1 MKRRDFIT
9 LIGGAL
15 TWPVVVRAQQ
25 TAPVVAFVFSGIKS
39 SGSAPYVTAFKD
51 GLQAVGI
58 IDGQNVAVEY
68 HFPGG
73 RDEGLPTL
81 MAELAQRG
89 VAVIFG
95 DTSPAIAAKK
105 ATSTIPIV
113 FVTGTDPVS
122 TGLVD
127 GFNHPGG
134 NVTGMTF
141 LTATLDAKRIEVL
154 HELLPKAKVIASLL
168 DPNYPASASQHKNLN
183 DAAAVLGQDI
193 RFFRVSNE
201 SELDHAFADL
211 TNLRPDALVVPASAF
226 MGAHGEKIIEL
237 AARNSLP
244 AMYFNPDFCVLGGLM
259 SYGANV
265 PDAFRQ
271 AGMYTGRI
279 LKGQKP
285 SEMPVLQPSKFDLVI
300 NLKTAKAL
308 GLEVPPSLLAL
319 ADEVIE

>member
-9 LIGGAL
+9 LLSGAV
-15 TWPVVVRAQQ
+15 TWPLAVRAQQ
-25 TAPVVAFVFSGIKS
+25 TVPVVAFVFSGTKS
-39 SGSAPYVTAFKD
+39 SGAAPYVAAFKE
-51 GLQAVGI
+51 GLQAVGF
-58 IDGQNVAVEY
+58 IDGQNVTVEN

-73 RDEGLPTL
+73 HDEGLPAL
-81 MAELAQRG
+81 MAELVQHR
-89 VAVIFG
+89 VAVVFG
-95 DTSPAIAAKK
+95 DTSPAIAAKT

-122 TGLVD
+122 VGLVAS
-127 GFNHPGG
+127 FNHPGG
-134 NVTGMTF
+134 NATGVTF

-183 DAAAVLGQDI
+183 EAAAVLGLDI
-193 RFFRVSNE
+193 HFFQVSNE
-201 SELDHAFADL
+201 SDFDHAFADL
-211 TNLRPDALVVPASAF
+211 TTLRPDALVVPASAF
-226 MGAHGEKIIEL
+226 LGAHGQKIIEL

-308 GLEVPPSLLAL
+308 GLDVPPSLLAL
-319 ADEVIE
+319 ADEVLE